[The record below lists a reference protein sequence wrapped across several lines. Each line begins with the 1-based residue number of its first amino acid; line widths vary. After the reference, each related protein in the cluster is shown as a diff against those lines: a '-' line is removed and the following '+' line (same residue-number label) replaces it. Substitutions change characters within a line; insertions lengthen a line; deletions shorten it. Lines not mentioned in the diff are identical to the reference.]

1 MQILRAISFL
11 FLVVGIILFSSGM
24 IEVVYL
30 KDTISFI
37 SQQWE
42 GILGVVSLVIAGTL
56 FKITNF
62 NKSKQA

>member
-1 MQILRAISFL
+1 
-11 FLVVGIILFSSGM
+11 M

-42 GILGVVSLVIAGTL
+42 GILGVISLA
-56 FKITNF
+56 
-62 NKSKQA
+62 